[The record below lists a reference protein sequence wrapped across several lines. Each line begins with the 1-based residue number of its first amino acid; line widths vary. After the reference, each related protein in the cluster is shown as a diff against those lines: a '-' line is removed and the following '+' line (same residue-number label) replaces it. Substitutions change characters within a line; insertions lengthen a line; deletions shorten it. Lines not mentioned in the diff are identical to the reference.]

1 MNESISA
8 LLDGEGTPQELD
20 QLLVEMERNPALR
33 EEFSRQCLAREAR
46 MGVRVRQP
54 DIGFAD
60 RVAAALQKEPAVVVP
75 FGRVRRM
82 PWKAVV
88 SLAAAAGVG
97 AVAMLVAA
105 PQVANGPAPGPVA
118 YTISSPEIREGFV
131 TVATDPAETQF
142 AELEDESE
150 RQLRNY
156 VMAYS
161 QSRGQQ
167 SVRGMLGYARYAAY
181 TTEIPEANATGK
193 DAGATEAPKP

>member
-46 MGVRVRQP
+46 MGHRVRKP
-54 DIGFAD
+54 DLGFAD
-60 RVAAALQKEPAVVVP
+60 RVSAALQQEPSVVVP
-75 FGRVRRM
+75 FARARRM
-82 PWKAVV
+82 PWKAAV

-97 AVAMLVAA
+97 ALAMLVAA
-105 PQVANGPAPGPVA
+105 PQVSNGPAPTPGPVA
-118 YTISSPEIREGFV
+118 YVDATPELNEGFV
-131 TVATDPAETQF
+131 PVAMDPAETRF
-142 AELEDESE
+142 TELEDESE

-181 TTEIPEANATGK
+181 TTQTDAAGK
-193 DAGATEAPKP
+193 DAGATQTPKR

>member
-20 QLLVEMERNPALR
+20 RLLVEMERNPALR

-46 MGVRVRQP
+46 MGIRVRKP
-54 DIGFAD
+54 DPGFAD
-60 RVAAALQKEPAVVVP
+60 RVSAALQKEPSVVVP
-75 FGRVRRM
+75 FGRVRRL
-82 PWKAVV
+82 PWKGAM

-97 AVAMLVAA
+97 AVAMLVAS
-105 PQVANGPAPGPVA
+105 PQVSDGPALGPVPSMA
-118 YTISSPEIREGFV
+118 SVAPALAGGFV
-131 TVATDPAETQF
+131 PVAIDPAETQF
-142 AELEDESE
+142 AQLEDESA

-181 TTEIPEANATGK
+181 TTEADNAGP
-193 DAGATEAPKP
+193 DAGATEASKR

>member
-1 MNESISA
+1 
-8 LLDGEGTPQELD
+8 
-20 QLLVEMERNPALR
+20 
-33 EEFSRQCLAREAR
+33 
-46 MGVRVRQP
+46 MGVRVGKP
-54 DIGFAD
+54 DLGFAD
-60 RVAAALQKEPAVVVP
+60 RVSAALQNEPAVVVP

-82 PWKAVV
+82 PWKAAV

-105 PQVANGPAPGPVA
+105 PQVAHTPAPGAVA
-118 YTISSPEIREGFV
+118 YTIATPEIREGFV
-131 TVATDPAETQF
+131 QVATDPGETQF

-181 TTEIPEANATGK
+181 TTEADQAGANA
-193 DAGATEAPKP
+193 GANKPSER